1 MHTKALIWMTLLASS
16 LLAQE
21 YDLLLKGGH
30 VIDAKNGINAVRDV
44 AIAGGKI
51 ASVAPSIAANQ
62 ARRVVDVSSL
72 YVTPGIVD
80 IHVHVFAD
88 SMASE
93 YTGANGVRPDGFTFR
108 SGVTTVVDAGSSGWR
123 NFEQF
128 KKNVIDRARTRVFAM
143 LNIVGSGMGGR
154 ADVEQNVED
163 MDPAK
168 TAEMA
173 KRYPANV
180 VGVKIAHFKGP
191 EWVAVERAVEAGK
204 IANIPVMVDFADFRK
219 ERPFQDL
226 VGSKLRP
233 GDIYTHAYLRAVP
246 MLDENGKVLPYL
258 FAAQK
263 RGIIFDVGHGAGSFA
278 WSQAIPAVKQ
288 GFLPN
293 SISTDLHVDSM
304 NAGMKDILNVA
315 SKFLN
320 MGMTVDQVVARMTWN
335 PAREIKRE
343 DFGHLTP
350 GAVADVS
357 VIRLETGKFG
367 FIDSSRTRMDG
378 TQKLTAEM
386 TIKGGQVVWDLNG
399 RAVPSWDSV
408 PRTRS
413 SAVTKQ

>member
-1 MHTKALIWMTLLASS
+1 MHTRTLIWMTLWASS

-30 VIDAKNGINAVRDV
+30 VIDAKNGINGVRDV
-44 AIAGGKI
+44 AIAAGKI
-51 ASVAPSIAANQ
+51 AAVAPSIAANQ

-72 YVTPGIVD
+72 YVTPGLVD

-163 MDPAK
+163 MDAAK

-173 KRYPANV
+173 KRYPGNV

-320 MGMTVDQVVARMTWN
+320 MGMTVEQVAARMTWN

-367 FIDSSRTRMDG
+367 FIDSSRTRLDG

-399 RAVPSWDSV
+399 RAAPAWDSV

-413 SAVTKQ
+413 SATTKQ